1 MGQPVSGRAYPAILG
16 LVVGALLVGVVLPFS
31 FSGPDRAVVRAG
43 SGPSSEGGGSVEAG
57 PDGSLR
63 SDDAVSSTGDVAGPR
78 AAVSS
83 ASTLPERP
91 QTAADQAASGAS
103 APAGEPV
110 RIGFVLIDLGGSGGL
125 GFDFGLDPRQQERA
139 IRAGVADLNERGGL
153 AGHPIEPR
161 FATFNVLDTFTSGGD
176 SGRQVCIKLTEDDK
190 VFAVVGYLFPK
201 DQLCV
206 AKEQGTLMLSDAANN
221 LDSSFAEAEGRLLSI
236 YPRSGRMMAAKV
248 QFLDAAGFLR
258 DRKVGIVGE
267 VNNDPQGEV
276 ANALA
281 AELRRAGH
289 TVTRLT
295 RLAGDLSQGAS
306 QMPVEVSQHRSAG
319 TDLVLF
325 LVNPLYVQQFAQQAE
340 SQGWTPRYGFSD
352 WANGTAD
359 GANDMPSSLDGAL
372 GVTGHIPGGGT
383 KDFTGFDEQPAA
395 AACRQNYE
403 RRTGEKLPARGSGD
417 NKYSITLLACDDLR
431 ILQAIA
437 AVAGPGFDRDAFV
450 AAVERVGTLDGMASN
465 PPGSFG
471 PGKRDFRDFA
481 RLQVW
486 DADCDCFH
494 PQGPFRRTP

>member
-1 MGQPVSGRAYPAILG
+1 MSTRAYPALLG
-16 LVVGALLVGVVLPFS
+16 VVIGALLTGVVLPFS
-31 FSGPDRAVVRAG
+31 FSGHERAVLRAG
-43 SGPSSEGGGSVEAG
+43 SVPRTESGGPGAEPSAISESAAPAGGAVDATRPGATPAG
-57 PDGSLR
+57 
-63 SDDAVSSTGDVAGPR
+63 
-78 AAVSS
+78 
-83 ASTLPERP
+83 RP
-91 QTAADQAASGAS
+91 QAATDQTATGAS
-103 APAGEPV
+103 VPAGEPV

-176 SGRQVCIKLTEDDK
+176 SGRQVCLKLTQDDK

-206 AKEQGTLMLSDAANN
+206 AKEQRTPMLSDAANN
-221 LDSSFAEAEGRLLSI
+221 LDSSFADAEGRLLSV
-236 YPRSGRMMAAKV
+236 YPRGGRMMVTQV

-258 DRKVGIVGE
+258 DRKIGVVGE

-276 ANALA
+276 AKALVT
-281 AELRRAGH
+281 ELRRAGH
-289 TVTRLT
+289 TVTRIT

-306 QMPVEVSQHRSAG
+306 QMPVEVGQHRSAG

-359 GANDMPSSLDGAL
+359 GANDMPASLDGAL
-372 GVTGHIPGGGT
+372 GVTGAIPGGGT
-383 KDFTGFDEQPAA
+383 KDFTGFDEPAA
-395 AACRQNYE
+395 AVACRENYE

-431 ILQAIA
+431 LLQAIA
-437 AVAGPGFDRDAFV
+437 DIAGPGFDRDRFV
-450 AAVERVGTLDGMASN
+450 AAVERVGTIDGLAST
-465 PPGSFG
+465 PAGSFG